1 MPVYKKW
8 IFNREMDEIQK
19 LVEIRKL
26 DRGNLSYQTDIV
38 IRECAL
44 TILLNGERL
53 IAISALPENLIE
65 LAWGFLFSEG
75 LILDKAE
82 ISGYEYAEEYHT
94 IDFRTTI
101 PATRVSRF
109 RETAEK
115 TSGCGSTLS
124 SKLSEHSGPWR
135 KTSLQGDMILT
146 LMKEFIGSSELFQ
159 TTGGVHLAGLV
170 KDYKMLYKAEDL
182 GRHNAVDKVI
192 GRAILAEENLADLI
206 LLCSGRLSSEIVKKA
221 IRVGIPLI
229 ISKSAVTSVA
239 IRLGWEYRI
248 VLIGFA
254 RGSRMN
260 IYTGFE
266 ALEII

>member
-1 MPVYKKW
+1 
-8 IFNREMDEIQK
+8 MDDKQK
-19 LVEIRKL
+19 LVEIRKFDTGKL
-26 DRGNLSYQTDIV
+26 NYHTDLV
-38 IRECAL
+38 IRECSL

-53 IAISALPENLIE
+53 IAISALPDNLME

-82 ISGYEYAEEYHT
+82 ISGY
-94 IDFRTTI
+94 DFDEGNHLLDFQVTI
-101 PATRVSRF
+101 PATRISRF

-115 TSGCGSTLS
+115 TSGCGSALS
-124 SKLSEHSGPWR
+124 STLAENSGLWW
-135 KTSLQGDMILT
+135 KTSLKGEKILT
-146 LMKEFIGSSELFQ
+146 LMKEFIGSSELFKS
-159 TTGGVHLAGLV
+159 TGGVHLAGLV
-170 KDYKMLYKAEDL
+170 RDYQVLYKAEDL

-192 GRAILAEENLADLI
+192 GRAFLKDDNLADCI

-221 IRVGIPLI
+221 VRTGIPLI
-229 ISKSAVTSVA
+229 ISKSAVTSGA

-260 IYTGFE
+260 IYTGFQE
-266 ALEII
+266 LEII